1 MEIALKTLMCILQVA
16 MRLVRDLIQG
26 KNGLLFSYGV
36 TGSGKTH
43 TMTGNARDGGVM
55 IRAIDVLFNSI
66 EDRLVSRKNMIVP
79 DRLNDFQVFNNA
91 LMQYST

>member
-1 MEIALKTLMCILQVA
+1 MFILQVA
-16 MRLVRDLIQG
+16 LRLVCDLLQG

-55 IRAIDVLFNSI
+55 IRAIDVVFNSI

-79 DRLNDFQVFNNA
+79 DRLNDFQVLKKDIVGKSQIN
-91 LMQYST
+91 